1 MTKAESKRSAHSP
14 ASRACPTAP
23 VEIALPAGDYA
34 VTVHLLAWEQ
44 ELGAVDEQGHAT
56 PDALPDFVVVIA
68 PASGGPYRTEVV
80 TFDEV

>member
-1 MTKAESKRSAHSP
+1 M
-14 ASRACPTAP
+14 
-23 VEIALPAGDYA
+23 
-34 VTVHLLAWEQ
+34 TVHLLAWEQ